1 MVDVQQYIES
11 ASTSQVCLRV
21 CSPFVAE
28 DWYGSEMKCALNWWI
43 YEIKVDKSCT
53 GIAIFATLKTSLHL
67 HRVAAVLASVAAVS
81 IPFPGGE
88 IKQACFFGN
97 VCYGGYRNSNEV
109 STWHVCWNI

>member
-1 MVDVQQYIES
+1 
-11 ASTSQVCLRV
+11 
-21 CSPFVAE
+21 
-28 DWYGSEMKCALNWWI
+28 MK
-43 YEIKVDKSCT
+43 
-53 GIAIFATLKTSLHL
+53 LKLTRAAQGLQFLQRLKLLHL

-109 STWHVCWNI
+109 FTWHVCWNI